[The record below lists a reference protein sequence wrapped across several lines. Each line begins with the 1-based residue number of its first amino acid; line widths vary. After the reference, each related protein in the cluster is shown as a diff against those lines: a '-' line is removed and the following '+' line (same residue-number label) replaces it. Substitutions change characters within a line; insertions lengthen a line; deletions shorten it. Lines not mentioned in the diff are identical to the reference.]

1 MILRKYEE
9 IMDRVE
15 MTPQMQERILA
26 NVSKEVMRRK
36 RHKVL
41 LWRNLAA
48 AACLCLIVGTVIW
61 QQAGKIQSGQ
71 QEEQSDEWTQVGN
84 GIIEQADRSA
94 LEQTVGFSVE
104 PITQLP
110 FTADHTMYLSYW
122 DTMAEV
128 VYQCGEQQITMRKAV
143 DDGEDISGDYNEYAY
158 VSERKAGSITML
170 CKGNE
175 AGKYSLVSFTKDSYA
190 YVIYMQPEL
199 TEEELDAMLQD
210 IIEDIQD

>member
-1 MILRKYEE
+1 MRKYEE

-15 MTPQMQERILA
+15 ITPQMQERILT

-41 LWRNLAA
+41 LWRNLAV
-48 AACLCLIVGTVIW
+48 AACLCLIVGNVIW
-61 QQAGKIQSGQ
+61 QQTGKIRNRQ
-71 QEEQSDEWTQVGN
+71 QEEQSDEWTQMGN
-84 GIIEQADRSA
+84 EIVEQADRTA
-94 LEQTVGFSVE
+94 LEQTVGFTVE
-104 PITQLP
+104 QLTHLP
-110 FTADHTMYLSYW
+110 FTADHMEYLSYW

-143 DDGEDISGDYNEYAY
+143 DNGEDISGDYNVYTY
-158 VSERKAGSITML
+158 VTERKAGQVSLL
-170 CKGNE
+170 CKGNTE
-175 AGKYSLVSFTKDSYA
+175 GKYSLVSFTKGSYA

-210 IIEDIQD
+210 IIEDIQE